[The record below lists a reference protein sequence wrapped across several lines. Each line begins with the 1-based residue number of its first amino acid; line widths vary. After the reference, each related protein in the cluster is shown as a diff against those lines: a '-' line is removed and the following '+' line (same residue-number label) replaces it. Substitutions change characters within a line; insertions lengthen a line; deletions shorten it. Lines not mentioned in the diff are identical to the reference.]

1 MVLCV
6 LCSALFAAP
15 SLAAPITVL
24 TLKGPI
30 NPVAANYLARG
41 IREAEKADSVL
52 VLRLDTPGGL
62 DNAMRDMVQSIRNAK
77 VPVVVYV
84 APTGARAAS
93 AGMFITVAAPVNA
106 MAPGTA
112 IGAAHPVGGQGEE
125 IQGSM
130 KDKVTNDAAAYAIG
144 LAKENGRNADWVEQA
159 VRKSI
164 SAPAQDAV
172 RLKVVDLIAKDLD
185 DLKQKIDGRKIK
197 LGNRTVT
204 LATKN
209 ENLRLIELTPTEQ
222 FLYRI
227 SDPTIAFI
235 LLNLGMMG
243 LFFELSTPG
252 AILPGVI
259 GGICL
264 LLATFALGMLPV
276 NFAGLL
282 LIALAFIL
290 FIAEVFVPGFGA
302 LTVGGVI
309 ALILGGLMLFNA
321 SAPELGLSIQNAV
334 LIAVSVGAF
343 FFFAVGM
350 GLRAQKKKVTTGED
364 ALIGHQ
370 AEAKT
375 SLDPEGTVFLEGERW
390 NAIAENGPVAPGE
403 KVIVTQVDGLLLH
416 VKRKEP

>member
-1 MVLCV
+1 MFLCCALWATPVL
-6 LCSALFAAP
+6 AT
-15 SLAAPITVL
+15 PITVL

-41 IREAEKADSVL
+41 IHEAEKTDSVL

-93 AGMFITVAAPVNA
+93 AGMFVTVAASVAA

-130 KDKVTNDAAAYAIG
+130 KDKVTNDAAAYAVG
-144 LAKENGRNADWVEQA
+144 LARENGRNAAWVEKA

-172 RLKVVDLIAKDLD
+172 RLKVVDLVAKDLE
-185 DLKQKIDGRKIK
+185 DLKQKIDGRKVS
-197 LGNRTVT
+197 LGNRTIT
-204 LATKN
+204 LATRN
-209 ENLRLIELTPTEQ
+209 EGLRMVELTPTEQ

-276 NFAGLL
+276 NLAGLL
-282 LIALAFIL
+282 LVALAFIL

-321 SAPELGLSIQNAV
+321 SAPELALSVQNAV

-350 GLRAQKKKVTTGED
+350 GLRAQRRKVTTGAD
-364 ALIGHQ
+364 DLLGHQ